1 MDALATSVASATPL
15 MASDRTVQ
23 DTHEWEQTEPASSVQ
38 YGIPFRLIMNAVCRL
53 FIDICL
59 NPPQDGHPL
68 NAPD

>member
-23 DTHEWEQTEPASSVQ
+23 DTPFVQTEPASSVQ